1 MSKQISK
8 DNREYWSNKLRT
20 KFSDKKEAVESQH
33 RHLINERSE
42 KNYSIFKKR
51 LRVQKELD
59 DMLKFEKDFNQY
71 RNNYHTIL
79 EQKRHK
85 LRKSF
90 EKFSSKMADWQENR
104 KLWNNDD
111 IPDFDE
117 KRENYFIVE
126 ECDKWLKGLCKHETK
141 KAFYNSKEGQVL
153 KKLDELR
160 EEAEDLLHSDM
171 IGSEVLKQISLIA
184 RKTDIKLTIP
194 SETVKALSNG

>member
-42 KNYSIFKKR
+42 KNFSVFKKR
-51 LRVQKELD
+51 LRIQKEMD
-59 DMLKFEKDFNQY
+59 EILKFQKDFNQY

-79 EQKRHK
+79 EQKKHK
-85 LRKSF
+85 LRKSY
-90 EKFSSKMADWQENR
+90 EKFSSKMSDWQENR
-104 KLWNNDD
+104 KLWNNDH

-117 KRENYFIVE
+117 KRENYFIAE
-126 ECDKWLKGLCKHETK
+126 ECDKWLRGLCKHETK